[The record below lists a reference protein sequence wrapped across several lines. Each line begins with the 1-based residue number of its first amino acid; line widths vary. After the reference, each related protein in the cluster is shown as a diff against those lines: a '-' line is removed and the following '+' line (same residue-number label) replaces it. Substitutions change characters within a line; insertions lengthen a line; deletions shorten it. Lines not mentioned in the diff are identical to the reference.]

1 MIGGGC
7 PQIKKFSG
15 QCPTRSGD
23 KKWWHGLVSRKFG
36 KMCPELGVQRS
47 SFAVH
52 HRNHTR
58 KVMGHATVGICFQN
72 SPELGCNGY
81 FISLNRCQGYK
92 VCRKT
97 RKVVTKNKDT
107 GRNESKNNAVK
118 NKKGDLVMM
127 DCNVT
132 GTDTGTPSNPK
143 FALKGLWED
152 CLLPQLDAMVALGGP
167 CAGAIV
173 CHQEDNAGPHKEGQ
187 FHQWLAAEFGKRQW
201 QLELQAPQGP
211 YTDVLD
217 LQLFPAMSK
226 RHSVLLQQYSDAEAS
241 KDKTWRVAQ
250 QVWDNCSSAMVC
262 RAFIHAF
269 IIMRLIMEEKG
280 NNSWLATGAPHCN
293 DRNDFIDT
301 NEGIKPRVK
310 QPFHDLTSPSE
321 SRSKLVDN
329 ILY

>member
-7 PQIKKFSG
+7 P
-15 QCPTRSGD
+15 
-23 KKWWHGLVSRKFG
+23 L
-36 KMCPELGVQRS
+36 
-47 SFAVH
+47 
-52 HRNHTR
+52 
-58 KVMGHATVGICFQN
+58 
-72 SPELGCNGY
+72 
-81 FISLNRCQGYK
+81 ISLNRCQGYK

-97 RKVVTKNKDT
+97 TKVVTKNKET

-118 NKKGDLVMM
+118 NKKGDLVVI

-132 GTDTGTPSNPK
+132 GTGTGTPSNPK

-173 CHQEDNAGPHKEGQ
+173 CHQDQEDNAGPHKEGQ

-211 YTDVLD
+211 YTNVLD

-226 RHSVLLQQYSDAEAS
+226 RHSVLLRQYSDAEAS
-241 KDKTWRVAQ
+241 KDKKWRVAQ

-269 IIMRLIMEEKG
+269 RIMRLIMEEKG
-280 NNSWLATGAPHCN
+280 NNS
-293 DRNDFIDT
+293 
-301 NEGIKPRVK
+301 
-310 QPFHDLTSPSE
+310 
-321 SRSKLVDN
+321 
-329 ILY
+329 